1 MGGFIQRWFFS
12 LCKMSSKEAHSSTR
26 MVNGM
31 KKDSYIVKVR
41 HMNNVKYDKWMTNK
55 SDFQKYP
62 KKTFIKQVW
71 IWKKR
76 KILTQM
82 DFN

>member
-1 MGGFIQRWFFS
+1 
-12 LCKMSSKEAHSSTR
+12 
-26 MVNGM
+26 M
-31 KKDSYIVKVR
+31 KKDSYIIKVR

-82 DFN
+82 DFH